1 MIISVAIA
9 TYNGEKFIEK
19 QLLSILNQTEKV
31 DEVIICDDCS
41 TDKTV
46 QICRDFIAN
55 NNLSNWRVIVNENNV
70 GYCFNFYGAIK
81 NCIGDVIFLADQDD
95 EWHADKVE
103 KMVNCLNEYKDIT
116 VLASRYNVID
126 GNSKIIENSGVT
138 YLGTVFDNSVEYLSV
153 DSFIGCSYIRGF
165 SMCFKSEIK
174 DYLKPIDLKS
184 MLSHDWYICI
194 LGSII
199 GKTAVL
205 NTKLTDYRFH
215 NNNVSLSDMKRKTL
229 IGDADKRVR
238 GLRESIEAHNYV
250 CSIMTDL
257 QNRNDTE
264 QFIKFENKRLAF
276 LINKNIFYWLF
287 LLLNLKQYSRYYKG
301 NGLRVWL
308 GDLAYAY
315 KINFKVRK
323 KI

>member
-19 QLLSILNQTEKV
+19 QLKSILNQTEKV

-46 QICRDFIAN
+46 QICRNFIIN
-55 NNLSNWRVIVNENNV
+55 NGLSNWRVIVNENNV
-70 GYCFNFYGAIK
+70 GYCFNFYNAVK
-81 NCIGDVIFLADQDD
+81 TSTGDVIFLADQDD
-95 EWHADKVE
+95 EWHSDKVE
-103 KMVNCLNEYKDIT
+103 KMVNCLNKYKDIT
-116 VLASRYNVID
+116 VLASRYDVVD
-126 GNSKIIENSGVT
+126 ENSQIIKNSGVT

-194 LGSII
+194 IGAII

-215 NNNVSLSDMKRKTL
+215 NNNVSLSDMGRKTF
-229 IGDADKRVR
+229 IGDADKRIR
-238 GLRESIEAHNYV
+238 GLRESLEAHGYIRT
-250 CSIMTDL
+250 IMKDE
-257 QNRNDTE
+257 QNRNDIE
-264 QFIKFENKRLAF
+264 RFLRFENKRLSF
-276 LINKNIFYWLF
+276 LTNKNIFYWLM
-287 LLLNLKQYSRYYKG
+287 LLPYLKQYSRYYKG
-301 NGLRVWL
+301 NGIRVWL
-308 GDLAYAY
+308 GDFAYAY
-315 KINFKVRK
+315 HINFKVKK